1 MEEEASYGYEIHI
14 LRYSMLHKEPL
25 DGWKPGV
32 CVCVCVR
39 ACVCTH
45 THTFDD
51 EKSARAHAHTHIFI
65 YTHILNLIVFVH
77 ICMYTH
83 M

>member
-39 ACVCTH
+39 ACVH

>member
-32 CVCVCVR
+32 CVCVR
-39 ACVCTH
+39 ACVRVYTHTHLMTKSLHARTH
-45 THTFDD
+45 THT
-51 EKSARAHAHTHIFI
+51 SS
-65 YTHILNLIVFVH
+65 YTHI
-77 ICMYTH
+77 Y
-83 M
+83 

>member
-32 CVCVCVR
+32 CVCACVR
-39 ACVCTH
+39 ACVH

-51 EKSARAHAHTHIFI
+51 EKSARAHAHTHIF
-65 YTHILNLIVFVH
+65 
-77 ICMYTH
+77 M
-83 M
+83 